1 MGEHESGPS
10 LRALS
15 VDPSREAKMSALQS
29 DSVRY
34 AGPSFDKARVRD
46 AMRIGVVTCR
56 PDTSLEDVAQMMATF
71 TIHSVV
77 VEEDGVPHGIVSAID
92 IATCG
97 STDLADMRAA
107 DVATKDL
114 VTIPADET
122 LEQAARVMSQHGVT
136 HLIAVQPGT
145 ERPVGVFSASGLAAV
160 LAAPA

>member
-1 MGEHESGPS
+1 MGAREA
-10 LRALS
+10 ALS
-15 VDPSREAKMSALQS
+15 LLALRRTQPGGEMSTLQNDP
-29 DSVRY
+29 VRY
-34 AGPSFDKARVRD
+34 AGPPFEKARVHD

-56 PDTSLEDVAQMMATF
+56 PETSLEDVAQMMATF

-92 IATCG
+92 IATGG
-97 STDLADMRAA
+97 SSDLSDTCAA
-107 DVATKDL
+107 DIATKDL

-122 LEQAARVMSQHGVT
+122 LEQAARTMSEHGVT

-160 LAAPA
+160 LAARA